1 MSDVRGEAFEEAAS
15 VPSVVDEV
23 LDSSV
28 ASDSGEKVASSAEVG
43 EEQVTVTNAQI
54 AQLLGDL
61 DDSVRALTDRT
72 EFYEDLVRKLQN
84 RVESLQVDQVQQ
96 LLGPV
101 LTRLAILVT
110 QSADAAQLARVH
122 GEGYRADVEFE
133 YFHDALIETLD
144 LIGVESVGAA
154 PGAVFDRSVHA
165 SRKTVRT
172 GDQGLDWTVAKVL
185 RQGLVR
191 PGSERAFLPAQVSV
205 YRYDAELNSS
215 ADDPH
220 ANEESD
226 QEGTL
231 E

>member
-1 MSDVRGEAFEEAAS
+1 VSDVQGEAFGEV
-15 VPSVVDEV
+15 VPAPGVADEV
-23 LDSSV
+23 LDSSI
-28 ASDSGEKVASSAEVG
+28 ASDGGDKRPSSAHVDKACG
-43 EEQVTVTNAQI
+43 TVTNAEI
-54 AQLLGDL
+54 AELLGGL
-61 DDSVRALTDRT
+61 DENVRAFTDRA
-72 EFYEDLVRKLQN
+72 EFYENLVRKLQN

-110 QSADAAQLARVH
+110 QSADSAQLARIH

-144 LIGVESVGAA
+144 LIGVESVGAT
-154 PGAVFDRSVHA
+154 PGAAFDRSVHA

-172 GDQGLDWTVAKVL
+172 GDQALDWTVAKVL

-205 YRYDAELNSS
+205 YRYDANLDRS
-215 ADDPH
+215 ADEPH
-220 ANEESD
+220 TNQESD

-231 E
+231 A

>member
-1 MSDVRGEAFEEAAS
+1 MSDVRGEIVEEVAS
-15 VPSVVDEV
+15 VPDAADEL
-23 LDSSV
+23 LDSSI
-28 ASDSGEKVASSAEVG
+28 ATDSREKFPSSAQVG
-43 EEQVTVTNAQI
+43 EEQATVTNAQI

-61 DDSVRALTDRT
+61 DDSVRAFSDRA

-101 LTRLAILVT
+101 LTRLAILIT
-110 QSADAAQLARVH
+110 QSADAAQLAQMH
-122 GEGYRADVEFE
+122 GEGYRADVDFE
-133 YFHDALIETLD
+133 YLHDALIETLD
-144 LIGVESVGAA
+144 LIGVESVGAS

-172 GDQGLDWTVAKVL
+172 GDHGLDWTVAKVL
-185 RQGLVR
+185 RQGLIR

-205 YRYDAELNSS
+205 YRYDAELDSS

-220 ANEESD
+220 ANEETD

>member
-1 MSDVRGEAFEEAAS
+1 MSDVRGEIVEEVAS
-15 VPSVVDEV
+15 VPDAADEL
-23 LDSSV
+23 LDSSIV
-28 ASDSGEKVASSAEVG
+28 SDGAEKPSSSA
-43 EEQVTVTNAQI
+43 QVDGVHGAVTNPEI
-54 AQLLGDL
+54 TELLGRL
-61 DDSVRALTDRT
+61 DKNVRAFTDRA
-72 EFYEDLVRKLQN
+72 EFYENLVRKLQN

-101 LTRLAILVT
+101 LTRLAILIT
-110 QSADAAQLARVH
+110 QSADAAQLAQMH

-144 LIGVESVGAA
+144 LIGVESVGAS

-172 GDQGLDWTVAKVL
+172 GDHGLDWTVAKVL
-185 RQGLVR
+185 RQGLIR
-191 PGSERAFLPAQVSV
+191 PGSQRAFLPAQVSV
-205 YRYDAELNSS
+205 YRYDAELDSS
-215 ADDPH
+215 ADEPH
-220 ANEESD
+220 TNQETD

>member
-1 MSDVRGEAFEEAAS
+1 MSDVRGEIVEEVAS
-15 VPSVVDEV
+15 VSDVADEL
-23 LDSSV
+23 LDSSI
-28 ASDSGEKVASSAEVG
+28 ASDGTEKPPSSA
-43 EEQVTVTNAQI
+43 QVDGTRGAVTNPEI
-54 AQLLGDL
+54 AELLGRL
-61 DDSVRALTDRT
+61 DKNVRAFIDRA
-72 EFYEDLVRKLQN
+72 EFYENLVRKLQD

-101 LTRLAILVT
+101 LTRLAILIT
-110 QSADAAQLARVH
+110 QSADAAQLARTH

-172 GDQGLDWTVAKVL
+172 GNQGLDWTVAKVL

-191 PGSERAFLPAQVSV
+191 PGSQRAFLPAQVSV
-205 YRYDAELNSS
+205 YRYDADLDSS
-215 ADDPH
+215 ADEPH
-220 ANEESD
+220 TNQETD

-231 E
+231 A